1 MGLPLITVIVPVY
14 NVEKYLR
21 RCVASIIGQ
30 TYQNL
35 EVILVDDGSTDSS
48 GSLCDELAIKDNR
61 IKVIHKKNGG
71 LSSARN
77 CGMDVSTGEYIAFV
91 DSDDWIV
98 LDTYEYMLNLMDHY
112 DADIV
117 DISICETFNDNPKT
131 DLNSSIITLFEGKDI
146 IYNYMLCGISTKSPY
161 SACRKLYKLS
171 SINNIRFE
179 VGIIN
184 EDIIFNYLV
193 LLNAKRIVKSTK
205 KCYYYFQDGE
215 STTRGGLKQR
225 DFDLLKVSK
234 KLQELSECESYKN
247 IALLGKVKYARSY
260 FSLLSKIAFY
270 GIADPSINKKEIV
283 ASLTGELRKYLFLL
297 LRSPMPF
304 NRKLIAIALCIHI
317 KLLEVPLIVYK
328 KLR

>member
-1 MGLPLITVIVPVY
+1 MEITVTVVIPVY
-14 NVEKYLR
+14 NVDKYLE
-21 RCVASIIGQ
+21 RCIKSVIGQ
-30 TYQNL
+30 TYKKL
-35 EVILVDDGSTDSS
+35 EIILIDDGSSDGS
-48 GSLCDELAIKDNR
+48 GIICDEWSKRDNR
-61 IKVIHKKNGG
+61 IRVFHQTNRG
-71 LSSARN
+71 LAAVRN
-77 CGMDVSTGEYIAFV
+77 KGIELATGDYIAFV
-91 DSDDWIV
+91 DSDDWISF
-98 LDTYEYMLNLMDHY
+98 DTYGYMLNLMDHY

-131 DLNSSIITLFEGKDI
+131 DLNSPIITLFEGKDI
-146 IYNYMLCGISTKSPY
+146 IYNYMLCGISAKSPY

>member
-1 MGLPLITVIVPVY
+1 MEITVTVVIPVY
-14 NVEKYLR
+14 NVEKYLE
-21 RCVASIIGQ
+21 RCIKSVIGQ
-30 TYQNL
+30 TYKKL
-35 EVILVDDGSTDSS
+35 EVILIDDGSFDSS
-48 GSLCDELAIKDNR
+48 GIICDEWSKRDNR
-61 IKVIHKKNGG
+61 IRVFHQ
-71 LSSARN
+71 AN
-77 CGMDVSTGEYIAFV
+77 CGLAAVRNKGIELATGDYIAFV
-91 DSDDWIV
+91 DSDDWI
-98 LDTYEYMLNLMDHY
+98 LSDTYEYMLNLMYHY

-131 DLNSSIITLFEGKDI
+131 DLKSPIITLFEGKDI
-146 IYNYMLCGISTKSPY
+146 IYDYMLCGISAKSPY

-193 LLNAKRIVKSTK
+193 LLNSKRIVKSTK

-234 KLQELSECESYKN
+234 QLQELSKCESYKN

-270 GIADPSINKKEIV
+270 GIADSSINKREII
-283 ASLTGELRKYLFLL
+283 ASLTGELRKHLFLL

-304 NRKLIAIALCIHI
+304 NRKLIAITLCIHI

>member
-1 MGLPLITVIVPVY
+1 MNARISVIVPVY
-14 NVEKYLR
+14 NVEKYFE
-21 RCVASIIGQ
+21 RCIRAIIEQ
-30 TYQNL
+30 KYSNL
-35 EVILVDDGSTDSS
+35 EIILINDGSTDRS
-48 GSLCDELAIKDNR
+48 GTICDDWAKRDSR
-61 IKVIHKKNGG
+61 IVVIHQNNAGQA
-71 LSSARN
+71 SARN
-77 CGMDVSTGEYIAFV
+77 RGLEIATGDYIAFV
-91 DSDDWIV
+91 DSDDWIS
-98 LDTYEYMLNLMDHY
+98 LDTYEYMLNLMDYY

-117 DISICETFNDNPKT
+117 DISICETFNDNPKAYS
-131 DLNSSIITLFEGKDI
+131 NSPIITLFEGKDI
-146 IYNYMLCGISTKSPY
+146 LYDYMLCGISAKSPY
-161 SACRKLYKLS
+161 SACRKFYKRS

-179 VGIIN
+179 VGTIN

-205 KCYYYFQDGE
+205 ECYYYFQDGE
-215 STTRGGLKQR
+215 STTRGGLKQK
-225 DFDLLKVSK
+225 DFDLLNVSK
-234 KLQELSECESYKN
+234 KLQELSACESYKN
-247 IALLGKVKYARSY
+247 IALLGKFKYARSY

-304 NRKLIAIALCIHI
+304 NRKVIAIALCIHI